1 MDQIADLQRK
11 IQAAAET
18 ADRLAQEEKQVIE
31 EYNSSKAEINQEID
45 NYLRKHGFDPAR
57 YTLIKD
63 ASGNL
68 KVAEVMGGI
77 QPMGSI
83 RPRNSEAIRHGFNN

>member
-45 NYLRKHGFDPAR
+45 SYLRKHGFDPATH
-57 YTLIKD
+57 TLIKD
-63 ASGNL
+63 ASGEL
-68 KVAEVMGGI
+68 KVAVVMGGI

-83 RPRNSEAIRHGFNN
+83 RPRNS